1 MSDVFFSQLDIPAPD
16 VNLDVGSGSHARQT
30 AEIMSRIEPVLLE
43 RKPNIVLVYGDVNST
58 VVAALVCSKLL
69 IRIAHV
75 EAGVA
80 FVRSNH
86 A

>member
-30 AEIMSRIEPVLLE
+30 AEIMSRMEPVLLE